1 MDLFRFYSVLILIS
15 INFIATL
22 PIRADV
28 VDEIREK
35 TITWN
40 TLNNNY
46 DEAKLGELIM
56 PKIVAYSEHQTR
68 AEYLAMKRNFLK
80 RQKSFSQS
88 IVSPLSL
95 SFYKANFVKCSFTKQ
110 ATFNGKTKNYPAYL
124 IFQEHDGHYLIS
136 GESDEV
142 TDVNLGYN
150 AHLPEPEEVRLVALN
165 EEEHGVNWLYIILG
179 FIAVVGFGVFVFLF
193 FKKKPKA
200 PPVVVESNVPEMENS
215 KATQTEL
222 SNKEK
227 GDAFE
232 KYIARS
238 FDKDSFTIV
247 EWTSDKGIDGRY
259 AESNMN
265 PDLVFELNVP
275 TQRAKFA
282 VECKYKSSVDSSG
295 FIELCSSAQLSRY
308 KEYSIRQRIDVF
320 IALGIGGT
328 PDFPAEVYAIPIHIL
343 THHKTELKKI
353 KSYYKK
359 PGGRFFYEKA
369 RRRLS

>member
-1 MDLFRFYSVLILIS
+1 MKMIGIFKMTIFVCLCFVS
-15 INFIATL
+15 IFSFGDN
-22 PIRADV
+22 V
-28 VDEIREK
+28 SDEIRQK
-35 TITWN
+35 TIIWN
-40 TLNNNY
+40 TLNNEF
-46 DEAKLGELIM
+46 DEVQLGELIM
-56 PKIVAYSEHQTR
+56 PKVVAYGEQQTR
-68 AEYLAMKRNFLK
+68 AEYLAMKRNFLR
-80 RQKSFSQS
+80 RQKQFSQS

-124 IFQEHDGHYLIS
+124 IFQEQEGHYFIS
-136 GESDEV
+136 GESDGI
-142 TDVNLGYN
+142 TDANLGYN
-150 AHLPEPEEVRLVALN
+150 AHLPEPEEVRLVSLN
-165 EEEHGVNWLYIILG
+165 EEEHGVNWFYVFLG
-179 FIAVVGFGVFVFLF
+179 FIAVVGIGVFIFLF

-200 PPVVVESNVPEMENS
+200 PPVVAESNVPEMENS

-320 IALGIGGT
+320 IALGIGGA

>member
-1 MDLFRFYSVLILIS
+1 MNRVALIRTAILFSFT
-15 INFIATL
+15 FIAFLTFGD
-22 PIRADV
+22 DV
-28 VDEIREK
+28 SDEIRQK

-56 PKIVAYSEHQTR
+56 PTVVAYGEHQTR
-68 AEYLAMKRNFLK
+68 AEYLGMKRNFLR
-80 RQKSFSQS
+80 RQKQFSQS

-110 ATFNGKTKNYPAYL
+110 ATFNGKTKDYPAYL

-150 AHLPEPEEVRLVALN
+150 AHLPVAEEVQLVPLAV
-165 EEEHGVNWLYIILG
+165 EGSGVNWFYV
-179 FIAVVGFGVFVFLF
+179 FIGLMAVVGIGVFLF

-200 PPVVVESNVPEMENS
+200 PPVVVESNVPDMENS

-353 KSYYKK
+353 KSYSKK

>member
-1 MDLFRFYSVLILIS
+1 ME
-15 INFIATL
+15 T
-22 PIRADV
+22 IRLYRVAIIMYFCFSAV
-28 VDEIREK
+28 VAFSDNVSNEIREK
-35 TITWN
+35 TIAWN
-40 TLNNNY
+40 TLNNHY
-46 DEAKLGELIM
+46 DEAQLAKLVMPTVFAYGEQ
-56 PKIVAYSEHQTR
+56 QTR
-68 AEYLAMKRNFLK
+68 AEYLAMKRNFLR
-80 RQKSFSQS
+80 RQKQFSQS

-136 GESDEV
+136 GESDEL

-150 AHLPEPEEVRLVALN
+150 AHLPVAEEVQLVPLA
-165 EEEHGVNWLYIILG
+165 EEGSGVNWFYV
-179 FIAVVGFGVFVFLF
+179 FIGLTAVVGIGIFLF
-193 FKKKPKA
+193 FKKKTTA
-200 PPVVVESNVPEMENS
+200 PADIVEQGNVPEID
-215 KATQTEL
+215 KTTAIQTEL

-275 TQRAKFA
+275 TLRAKFA